1 MTMMDTVE
9 QALKT
14 EEQQIEDMADEDLVE
29 IRAEVPKEDFE
40 EMKEFIDEYK
50 TSRKYSNAF
59 YTRKIFEIALSNKK
73 KFEDEFGHVLDTI
86 KD

>member
-14 EEQQIEDMADEDLVE
+14 EEQQNKDMPEEDLVE
-29 IRAEVPKEDFE
+29 IRAEVPKEDFQ

-59 YTRKIFEIALSNKK
+59 YTRKIFEIALSNKR
-73 KFEDEFGHVLDTI
+73 KFEDEFGNVLDSI